1 MVNILQICFIINEL
15 IDKNSS
21 LLLIFETKLLRALYE
36 GIENWKKMK
45 RLNENKKHKTY
56 CYDAI
61 LVLPIPHME

>member
-1 MVNILQICFIINEL
+1 MVNILQICFVINEL

-45 RLNENKKHKTY
+45 RLNGNKNKTY